1 MNSFLQSTIMKKIM
15 PPQMQNMMS
24 FVQQVRQVQ
33 QNPSMLSSILQQR
46 GMITDQQAKEIQKM
60 GNNYEQIGQ
69 YLIKNGNMP
78 NNYKQYQNQISQ
90 VQNMMK

>member
-33 QNPSMLSSILQQR
+33 QNPLMLSSILQQR

-60 GNNYEQIGQ
+60 GSNYEQIGR
-69 YLIKNGNMP
+69 YLIQNGKMP
-78 NNYKQYQNQISQ
+78 NNYNQYENQVNQ

>member
-33 QNPSMLSSILQQR
+33 QNPLMLSSILQQR

-60 GNNYEQIGQ
+60 GNNYEQIGR
-69 YLIKNGNMP
+69 YLIQNGKMP
-78 NNYKQYQNQISQ
+78 NNYNQYENQVNQ